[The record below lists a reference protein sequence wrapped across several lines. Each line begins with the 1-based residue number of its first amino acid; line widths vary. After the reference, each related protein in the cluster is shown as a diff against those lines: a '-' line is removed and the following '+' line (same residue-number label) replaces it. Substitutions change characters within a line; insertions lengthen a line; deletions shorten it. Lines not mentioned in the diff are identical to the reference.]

1 MKLYITAFAILL
13 SGSLLVAQ
21 CPGGGGGGGGGGSS
35 NPGSSFSSTTTSLGA
50 GSLTNTI
57 AQQTM
62 LGSLAKNSYAAA
74 KIQYKQIEGS
84 PFLNDEPI
92 EGTLVLN
99 NDTEVQVP
107 LQIDIYSQEVIATN
121 LNGEEIAL
129 DGRFYKEVRMPYEGQ
144 ELVFKKVDDDK
155 PTKFFQ
161 VLYEDGDMV
170 FFKQKYATLRQASN
184 SGIAR
189 TEAKFSQRTKYF
201 IKYGDNQVAKV
212 KLKKKEIFSHIPES
226 ELYAMQDYARKK
238 GIKLKSEIDFIAF
251 FEGAKN

>member
-21 CPGGGGGGGGGGSS
+21 CPGGGGGGGGSS

-99 NDTEVQVP
+99 NDTEVQLSLIHISEP
-107 LQIDIYSQEVIATN
+107 T
-121 LNGEEIAL
+121 
-129 DGRFYKEVRMPYEGQ
+129 RPY
-144 ELVFKKVDDDK
+144 
-155 PTKFFQ
+155 
-161 VLYEDGDMV
+161 
-170 FFKQKYATLRQASN
+170 
-184 SGIAR
+184 
-189 TEAKFSQRTKYF
+189 
-201 IKYGDNQVAKV
+201 
-212 KLKKKEIFSHIPES
+212 
-226 ELYAMQDYARKK
+226 
-238 GIKLKSEIDFIAF
+238 
-251 FEGAKN
+251 